1 MRPHQFAFLPIMF
14 ALSACTVNSASNTT
28 KPDVF
33 QQDRLIQLNDE
44 QIEKLQ
50 VKTAPVETKHLPVE
64 LLLPA
69 VVQANPNLTTPV
81 ISLVPGRVEDVKVQQ
96 GDLVT
101 KGQLLARVR
110 SDEVGQ
116 IENECL
122 AKILELQAERKQVDV
137 RAQLARKIY
146 ERKKLLVEAKIGAR
160 AEMEVAQSELEQAE
174 AALQAIEDKWQSNLI
189 STRQRLRLFGLP
201 EGEVDRLVRT
211 RNIQHIFAVT
221 APRSGIIILRDVDP
235 GELIE
240 ADKALFQVSDLSR
253 VWLVAQ
259 VFEKDV
265 TKVRRGLP
273 VRVKVDSLPKEVFSG
288 TLDFVDSRIEPTTRT
303 LPVRATIDNPMRLLV
318 PEMFARLIVKV
329 DTTSALV
336 IPAGAVQQIG
346 ESLVVYVEV
355 SPHTYQEKKVGT
367 SRNLGDKVEIVS
379 GLLPSDTVVVQGSVQ
394 LLGQSLQRLNP

>member
-1 MRPHQFAFLPIMF
+1 MRPHQFVFLPILF

-28 KPDVF
+28 KPDDF
-33 QQDRLIQLNDE
+33 QENRLIQLNDE

-50 VKTAPVETKHLPVE
+50 VKTAPVESKHLPVE

-69 VVQANPNLTTPV
+69 IVQANPNFTTPV

-122 AKILELQAERKQVDV
+122 VKILELQAERKQVDV

-160 AEMEVAQSELEQAE
+160 AEMEIAQSELEQAE

-265 TKVRRGLP
+265 TKIRRGLP

-303 LPVRATIDNPMRLLV
+303 LPVRATIDNPARHLV
-318 PEMFARLIVKV
+318 PEMFARLIVRV

-336 IPAGAVQQIG
+336 IPAEAVQQIG
-346 ESLVVYVEV
+346 ESSVVYVEV
-355 SPHTYQEKKVGT
+355 SPHTYQEKKVET

-394 LLGQSLQRLNP
+394 LLGQSLERLNQ